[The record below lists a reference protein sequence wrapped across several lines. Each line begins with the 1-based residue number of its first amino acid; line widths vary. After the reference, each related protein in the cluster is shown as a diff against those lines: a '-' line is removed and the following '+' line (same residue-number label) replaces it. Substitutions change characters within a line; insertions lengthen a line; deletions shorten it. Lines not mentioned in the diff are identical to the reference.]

1 MKNFLKFFHKFIMF
15 LLLALTFLAGLWKLL
30 IGCKH
35 TRFISDLSEFPPTY
49 RKTQTTDERQKHE
62 RQ

>member
-1 MKNFLKFFHKFIMF
+1 MENFLRFFHKFVMF

-35 TRFISDLSEFPPTY
+35 TRFISDLSEFPPT
-49 RKTQTTDERQKHE
+49 RQKKQVADGRQKHE
-62 RQ
+62 QQ